1 MSPPDLTHWLEV
13 APYAMKAEEKS
24 RLLAQSLSE
33 LTLWHRSACPEYAR
47 ILDLLDSSA
56 QSMESPDQIPFIP
69 ARLFKEFDLSS
80 IDKSQ
85 IFKTLTSSGTS
96 GQQVSRIYLDRETSA
111 FQTRILSRLMS
122 DIIGKKRVPM
132 LIIDSPGV
140 LRERLSF
147 SARRAGVLGF
157 SLFGQDVTYLL
168 DENMELNLPAVEAF
182 LERHAGQP
190 VLLFGFTFI
199 IWQHFYSA
207 LATRGIRLPLKN
219 GILLHGGGWKKLQ
232 DQAVGRGVFAKALLD
247 CAEISRVINYYGM
260 VEQTGSIYLE
270 CEEGRLHA
278 SVYSDIIIRSLRDF
292 QPLPNGEVGLVEV
305 LSLIPRSYPG
315 HALLTEDLGMIHG
328 EDDCP
333 CGRLGKHFTVLGRI
347 EKAEARGCSDTYES
361 RS

>member
-1 MSPPDLTHWLEV
+1 
-13 APYAMKAEEKS
+13 
-24 RLLAQSLSE
+24 
-33 LTLWHRSACPEYAR
+33 
-47 ILDLLDSSA
+47 
-56 QSMESPDQIPFIP
+56 
-69 ARLFKEFDLSS
+69 
-80 IDKSQ
+80 
-85 IFKTLTSSGTS
+85 
-96 GQQVSRIYLDRETSA
+96 
-111 FQTRILSRLMS
+111 MS
-122 DIIGKKRVPM
+122 DVLGKKRVPM

-199 IWQHFYSA
+199 IWQHFYAA
-207 LATRGIRLPLKN
+207 LNARGIRLPLNN

-232 DQAVGRGVFAKALLD
+232 DQAVGRSVFANALLD
-247 CAEISRVINYYGM
+247 CAEIPRVINYYGM

-278 SVYSDIIIRSLRDF
+278 SVYSDVIIRSPRDF

-305 LSLIPRSYPG
+305 LSLIPQSYPG

-361 RS
+361 LS